1 VAGLFVLARGTPCL
15 AATASASLRRGDGGA
30 PVPEDWTERLTSV
43 VRLVL
48 IGTVGAAVALPSIA
62 DVTSSTAQHDFTVEG
77 TTARGLVR
85 SLNGNA
91 FEGDHGR
98 AYASVHPDYQ
108 MSITTRETGGMCRPA
123 RIDVHVDF
131 DLTLPVADT
140 SRMNGRVRGAWNNF
154 LMFAWAHENHHRQSY
169 LGCAQSFVVQ
179 ARRQAAPSCV
189 ELESDLDQ
197 MLYAMK
203 RACEVKQR
211 PFDQSQA
218 RALRDLGLFELAR
231 AGR

>member
-1 VAGLFVLARGTPCL
+1 MPG
-15 AATASASLRRGDGGA
+15 
-30 PVPEDWTERLTSV
+30 DWTERLRSV
-43 VRLVL
+43 LRLAL
-48 IGTVGAAVALPSIA
+48 AGGAVAAMVLPSIA
-62 DVTSSTAQHDFTVEG
+62 GVTSSTIQHDFTVEG
-77 TTARGLVR
+77 STASGLVR
-85 SLNGNA
+85 SLNGRA

-98 AYASVHPDYQ
+98 AYASIHPDYQ
-108 MSITTRETGGMCRPA
+108 MSVTTREAGGMCRPA

-140 SRMNGRVRGAWNNF
+140 SRMSGRVRAAWNNF
-154 LMFAWAHENHHRQSY
+154 LKFARAHENHHRQSY

-179 ARRQAAPSCV
+179 ARRQVAPSCV

-218 RALRDLGLFELAR
+218 RVLRNLGLFVLAR

>member
-1 VAGLFVLARGTPCL
+1 MARFALIGAASAVLSLPAVAGV
-15 AATASASLRRGDGGA
+15 TASTDQRNF
-30 PVPEDWTERLTSV
+30 V
-43 VRLVL
+43 
-48 IGTVGAAVALPSIA
+48 
-62 DVTSSTAQHDFTVEG
+62 VEG
-77 TTARGLVR
+77 TTASGLVR
-85 SLNGNA
+85 FLNGHA

-108 MSITTRETGGMCRPA
+108 LSLTTRESGGMCRPA
-123 RIDVHVDF
+123 RLDVRVNF
-131 DLTLPVADT
+131 DLTLPVANI
-140 SRMNGRVRGAWNNF
+140 SGMSGRVRSAWNNF
-154 LMFAWAHENHHRQSY
+154 VAFARAHENHHRLSY

-179 ARRQAAPSCV
+179 ARRQSAPSCF

-203 RACEVKQR
+203 RSCEAKQR

-218 RALRDLGLFELAR
+218 RVLRNLSLFVLAR

>member
-1 VAGLFVLARGTPCL
+1 MRVALIGVAG
-15 AATASASLRRGDGGA
+15 AAI
-30 PVPEDWTERLTSV
+30 V
-43 VRLVL
+43 
-48 IGTVGAAVALPSIA
+48 LPSLA
-62 DVTSSTAQHDFTVEG
+62 GVTSSTDQHSFTVEG
-77 TTARGLVR
+77 TSASGLVR
-85 SLNGNA
+85 FLNGHA

-108 MSITTRETGGMCRPA
+108 LSVTTRESGGICRPA

-140 SRMNGRVRGAWNNF
+140 SRMSGRVRGAWNT
-154 LMFAWAHENHHRQSY
+154 FAAFARAHENHHKQSY
-169 LGCAQSFVVQ
+169 LGCAQSFIAQ
-179 ARRQAAPSCV
+179 ARQQVAPSCF

-203 RACEVKQR
+203 RACEAKQR

-218 RALRDLGLFELAR
+218 RTLRNLGLFVLAR

>member
-1 VAGLFVLARGTPCL
+1 VLPAL
-15 AATASASLRRGDGGA
+15 AA
-30 PVPEDWTERLTSV
+30 
-43 VRLVL
+43 
-48 IGTVGAAVALPSIA
+48 
-62 DVTSSTAQHDFTVEG
+62 VTSSTDQHSFIVEG
-77 TTARGLVR
+77 STAGGLVR
-85 SLNGNA
+85 FLNGHA

-108 MSITTRETGGMCRPA
+108 MSVTTRESGGICRPA
-123 RIDVHVDF
+123 RVDVHIDF

-140 SRMNGRVRGAWNNF
+140 SRMSGRVRGAWNG
-154 LMFAWAHENHHRQSY
+154 FAAFARAHEKHHKQSY
-169 LGCAQSFVVQ
+169 LGCAQSFVAK

-203 RACEVKQR
+203 RACEAKQR

-218 RALRDLGLFELAR
+218 RVLRYLGLFVLAR
-231 AGR
+231 SER